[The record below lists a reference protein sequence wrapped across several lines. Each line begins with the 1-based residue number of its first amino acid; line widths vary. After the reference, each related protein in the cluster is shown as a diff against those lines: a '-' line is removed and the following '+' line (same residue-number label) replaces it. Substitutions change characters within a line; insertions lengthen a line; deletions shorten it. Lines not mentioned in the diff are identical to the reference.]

1 MFRNAFLLRNKNK
14 GLLSFNYITEN
25 SEKYYSE
32 TVLHIDI
39 NLTEK
44 IGNDMYYVNS
54 VMNIVIS
61 YPSIQITLCSS
72 AYRDER
78 SEVQPV
84 TSNGQLQAHDR

>member
-1 MFRNAFLLRNKNK
+1 
-14 GLLSFNYITEN
+14 
-25 SEKYYSE
+25 
-32 TVLHIDI
+32 
-39 NLTEK
+39 
-44 IGNDMYYVNS
+44 MYHVNS

-84 TSNGQLQAHDR
+84 TSDGQTTTHDR

>member
-39 NLTEK
+39 NSTEK
-44 IGNDMYYVNS
+44 IGNDMYHLNFSDEY
-54 VMNIVIS
+54 S
-61 YPSIQITLCSS
+61 Y
-72 AYRDER
+72 
-78 SEVQPV
+78 
-84 TSNGQLQAHDR
+84 